1 MLRRTFLGNMIATA
15 VAAIAGLPWPTLAP
29 AAVAEVPAPEID
41 PEDMWRCE
49 ACGGCGWV
57 NGAGHRYPD
66 CKHCDGS
73 GVMTK
78 DQVYA
83 YWDRN
88 IG

>member
-15 VAAIAGLPWPTLAP
+15 VAAVAGLPWPTLTAT
-29 AAVAEVPAPEID
+29 AIAEAPEID
-41 PEDMWRCE
+41 PEDMLRCE
-49 ACGGCGWV
+49 ACGGVGWV
-57 NGAGHRYPD
+57 NGGGYRYPD

-73 GVMTK
+73 GVMTT
-78 DQVYA
+78 DQVNA